1 MFCECGK
8 ICYENSKDADIA
20 VANLSKNDRKHKYSF
35 YKCDL
40 CRLFHTS
47 TVKLKRMLLNR
58 EKDKYPFKYT
68 PIIKEEQI
76 IKPKNKKRWR

>member
-8 ICYENSKDADIA
+8 ICYENSKDAGIA

-40 CRLFHTS
+40 CKLFHTA
-47 TVKLKRMLLNR
+47 TVKLKRMLINKR
-58 EKDKYPFKYT
+58 KDKYPFKYV
-68 PIIKEEQI
+68 PVIKDE
-76 IKPKNKKRWR
+76 PVKNKKSWR